1 MWQKNNGNLSKN
13 TKLSYDFNYVIISI
27 IFNNIINIL
36 FVCDNSLIIADHR
49 TKIEVRR

>member
-13 TKLSYDFNYVIISI
+13 TKLSYDT

-36 FVCDNSLIIADHR
+36 FVYDNSLIIADHQ
-49 TKIEVRR
+49 TKIEV

>member
-13 TKLSYDFNYVIISI
+13 TILLYDFNYVIIST
-27 IFNNIINIL
+27 IFNNIISIL
-36 FVCDNSLIIADHR
+36 SVCDNSLIIADHQ